1 MVFGSGVLIK
11 ERAMKEMV
19 PVESVRL
26 KKAHP
31 VLDYLKEKRLVKND
45 RDLARVLDV
54 NPPLLSK
61 IRNGYLKFGAGMIL
75 AVHEEFD
82 IPIKEIKA
90 MLAAVEEK

>member
-1 MVFGSGVLIK
+1 MEK
-11 ERAMKEMV
+11 MV
-19 PVESVRL
+19 PVESGRTMR
-26 KKAHP
+26 AHP

-61 IRNGYLKFGAGMIL
+61 IRNGHLKFGAWMIL

-90 MLAAVEEK
+90 LLATAEER

>member
-1 MVFGSGVLIK
+1 MAFESGVLIR
-11 ERAMKEMV
+11 ERAMEEMV
-19 PVESVRL
+19 AVESGRL

-31 VLDYLKEKRLVKND
+31 VLDYLKEKGLVRND
-45 RDLARVLDV
+45 RDLARVLEV
-54 NPPLLSK
+54 NPPHLSK

-90 MLAAVEEK
+90 LLATMGE

>member
-1 MVFGSGVLIK
+1 MEK
-11 ERAMKEMV
+11 MV
-19 PVESVRL
+19 PVESGRTMR
-26 KKAHP
+26 AHP

-61 IRNGYLKFGAGMIL
+61 IRNGHMKFGAWMIL

-90 MLAAVEEK
+90 LLATAEEK

>member
-1 MVFGSGVLIK
+1 
-11 ERAMKEMV
+11 MKEMV
-19 PVESVRL
+19 PVDSGRTMR
-26 KKAHP
+26 AHP
-31 VLDYLKEKRLVKND
+31 VLDYLKEKKLVKND

-54 NPPLLSK
+54 NPPHLSK
-61 IRNGYLKFGAGMIL
+61 IRNGHMKFGAWMIL

>member
-1 MVFGSGVLIK
+1 MEK
-11 ERAMKEMV
+11 MV
-19 PVESVRL
+19 PVESGRTMR
-26 KKAHP
+26 AHP
-31 VLDYLKEKRLVKND
+31 VLDYLKEKRLVRND

-61 IRNGYLKFGAGMIL
+61 IRNGHLKFGAWMIL

-90 MLAAVEEK
+90 LLATAEEK

>member
-1 MVFGSGVLIK
+1 MEK
-11 ERAMKEMV
+11 MV
-19 PVESVRL
+19 PVESGRTMR
-26 KKAHP
+26 AHP
-31 VLDYLKEKRLVKND
+31 VLDYLKEKKLVKND

-61 IRNGYLKFGAGMIL
+61 IRNGHLKFGAWMIL

-90 MLAAVEEK
+90 LLATAEEK

>member
-1 MVFGSGVLIK
+1 M
-11 ERAMKEMV
+11 EEMV
-19 PVESVRL
+19 AVESGRM

-31 VLDYLKEKRLVKND
+31 VLDYLKEKKLVRND
-45 RDLARVLDV
+45 RHLALVLDV
-54 NPPLLSK
+54 NPPHLSK

-90 MLAAVEEK
+90 LLATVEEK

>member
-1 MVFGSGVLIK
+1 MEK
-11 ERAMKEMV
+11 MV
-19 PVESVRL
+19 PVESGRTMR
-26 KKAHP
+26 AHP

-61 IRNGYLKFGAGMIL
+61 IRNGHLKFGAWMIL

-90 MLAAVEEK
+90 LLATAEEK